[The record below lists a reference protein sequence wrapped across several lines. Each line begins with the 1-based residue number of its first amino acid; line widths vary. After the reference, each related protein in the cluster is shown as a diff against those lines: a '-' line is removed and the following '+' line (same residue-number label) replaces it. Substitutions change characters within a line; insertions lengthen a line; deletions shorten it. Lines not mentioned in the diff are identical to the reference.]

1 MSSGKVNFSY
11 YKQPILIIITLIQV
25 IIMLYYFKIEN
36 LIIKKCEK
44 CGSTIRVLNDS
55 NTISCCGEDMKT
67 LTPQYE
73 DNNSHVPNLV
83 KKDRTLYITMDHV
96 MEENHYI
103 KNIFIIR
110 ENEVIEYKFN
120 IEEILNL
127 F

>member
-1 MSSGKVNFSY
+1 M
-11 YKQPILIIITLIQV
+11 I
-25 IIMLYYFKIEN
+25 KIEN

-103 KNIFIIR
+103 KYVLYYL
-110 ENEVIEYKFN
+110 EG
-120 IEEILNL
+120 
-127 F
+127 

>member
-1 MSSGKVNFSY
+1 
-11 YKQPILIIITLIQV
+11 
-25 IIMLYYFKIEN
+25 
-36 LIIKKCEK
+36 
-44 CGSTIRVLNDS
+44 
-55 NTISCCGEDMKT
+55 MKT

-110 ENEVIEYKFN
+110 ENEVIEYNFTPEDE
-120 IEEILNL
+120 IAFAFPYREEIKVYALCNKHCL
-127 F
+127 CEGKIK

>member
-1 MSSGKVNFSY
+1 M
-11 YKQPILIIITLIQV
+11 I
-25 IIMLYYFKIEN
+25 KIEN

-103 KNIFIIR
+103 KNIFIILLSIIASR
-110 ENEVIEYKFN
+110 ILYALVLETFN
-120 IEEILNL
+120 NFSVSFLLILLYFFKN
-127 F
+127 